1 MSNKKII
8 RLNAAEIQS
17 GISRVR
23 TAEALIIQQA
33 IIEDVELQK
42 LHAKKVEIY
51 SMATPT
57 VIIKDGKAETIWID
71 ETNHPIIG
79 KINELIELRTQQI
92 IDAYSNGR

>member
-1 MSNKKII
+1 MTKK
-8 RLNAAEIQS
+8 NEISATDKAMQYEP
-17 GISRVR
+17 VL
-23 TAEALIIQQA
+23 TPVIQKA

-57 VIIKDGKAETIWID
+57 VILKDGKAETVWID
-71 ETNHPIIG
+71 ETNHPLIG